1 MLSIPFLNLKR
12 KSSIETKNQTPD
24 WDALISD
31 ASMALRGNEPR
42 KAHSLISPW
51 TESKNAPVELHRLA
65 GHVLTA
71 LGRHTESMFEFDK
84 YLAKHPNSTKCL
96 LSAGLAAARVPQ
108 LQRATKYFN
117 RAIHTITGRART
129 LLEPLLKKELFDVLA
144 IVDLV
149 NEVESNPED
158 KDRRLALALALGR
171 AGHFKAVERFLP
183 AFD

>member
-1 MLSIPFLNLKR
+1 MLSIPFLNSKR
-12 KSSIETKNQTPD
+12 KTPVESKNKTPD
-24 WDALISD
+24 WDALISN

-51 TESKNAPVELHRLA
+51 IESKSAPVELHKLA
-65 GHVLTA
+65 GHVLMA
-71 LGRHTESMFEFDK
+71 LGRYIESIDEFEK
-84 YLAKHPNSTKCL
+84 YLAKYPNSVKCL
-96 LSAGLAAARVPQ
+96 LAAGLAAAYVPE

-117 RAIHTITGRART
+117 CAIRTITGRVRT
-129 LLEPLLKKELFDVLA
+129 LLEPLLKKDLFDVLA
-144 IVDLV
+144 IIDLV

>member
-1 MLSIPFLNLKR
+1 MLSIPFLNSKR
-12 KSSIETKNQTPD
+12 KTPIETKNQTPD
-24 WDALISD
+24 WDVLISN
-31 ASMALRGNEPR
+31 AYMALGGNEPR

-51 TESKNAPVELHRLA
+51 TESKSAPVELHKLA

-71 LGRHTESMFEFDK
+71 LGRHTESIDEFEKF
-84 YLAKHPNSTKCL
+84 LAKHPNSVKCL

-117 RAIHTITGRART
+117 RAIRTITGRVRT
-129 LLEPLLKKELFDVLA
+129 LLEPLLKKDLFDVLA
-144 IVDLV
+144 ILDLV

-158 KDRRLALALALGR
+158 NDRRLALALALGR

-183 AFD
+183 ALD